1 MNINN
6 VIKLV
11 GALGNE
17 KLVIHSIVKEYGLD
31 VLLKNADMLA
41 VSNKTK
47 HAIKQ
52 LSDILL
58 GSGDLLVNVAGLT
71 EIPKNKLLQYQNR
84 NHNLSDLLE
93 HLEKIDVDHWQF
105 DKLRCLHDVIETYQH
120 EQEPINKKNQ
130 DELWKDDIEP

>member
-11 GALGNE
+11 GAVGNE

-31 VLLKNADMLA
+31 VLLKNVDMLA

-47 HAIKQ
+47 HAMKQ
-52 LSDILL
+52 LGNILL
-58 GSGDLLVNVAGLT
+58 GSGDLLANVAGLT
-71 EIPKNKLLQYQNR
+71 EIPKSKLLHCQNK
-84 NHNLSDLLE
+84 NQNLSNLLE

-105 DKLRCLHDVIETYQH
+105 DKLRCLHDIIEIYQH
-120 EQEPINKKNQ
+120 EQEQMNKKNQ
-130 DELWKDDIEP
+130 DELWKDELEP